1 MYCTYLF
8 EIMLPKLNRAAF
20 NFRVRFLA
28 QELFD
33 IKSRYL
39 PSDDENCMP
48 KLPGPPIFTTMMTV
62 EPSPWD

>member
-8 EIMLPKLNRAAF
+8 EIMLPKLNRPAF

-28 QELFD
+28 QEQFD

-39 PSDDENCMP
+39 PSDNENCMP
-48 KLPGPPIFTTMMTV
+48 KLPGTPIFRTMMTV